1 MLYVTIATTMP
12 MTTLPTY
19 DDLMNPLLEALR
31 KLGGSGSIEEIYAKT
46 VEITGLPEEIL
57 AQLHDPEKS
66 SQTEVGYR
74 LAWARTYL
82 KKYGLLANSS
92 RGVWSLTEKA
102 KTLEIVDS
110 AEVVRFVRALD
121 KQDAP
126 KKRPPDETAREL
138 SEEEGW
144 KDKLSAVPTQKL
156 DPAGF
161 ERLVQRILRE
171 SGFIHVEVT
180 GRTGDGGIDGKG
192 IARIHGFMS
201 FHVLFQCKRYKG
213 SVGASEVR
221 DFRGAMVGRAD
232 KGLFITTGS
241 FTPAAV
247 KEATRDGAPPIDLV
261 DGDELAEKL
270 KELALGVK
278 TELVERVSV
287 DTAWFESISRI
298 TQQSARML
306 RDKAARPLTSMKG
319 VTSERPFLSKNHEH
333 PKSSAARRISC
344 RVCCSRVRCGHLRS
358 AYPDSTSGPDRR
370 RNQGCY
376 CANSVHWAV
385 QARLERQ

>member
-1 MLYVTIATTMP
+1 MTNAVMP
-12 MTTLPTY
+12 TF
-19 DDLMNPLLEALR
+19 DELMNPLLQALR
-31 KLGGSGSIEEIYAKT
+31 LLGGSGSIEEIYAKT
-46 VEITGLPEEIL
+46 VELVGLPDDIL

-74 LAWARTYL
+74 MAWARTYL
-82 KKYGLLANSS
+82 RKYGLLDNSS

-102 KTLEIVDS
+102 KSLDSVDS
-110 AEVVRFVRALD
+110 SEVVKFVRALD
-121 KQDAP
+121 KQETP
-126 KKRPPDETAREL
+126 KKRPPDETTREL
-138 SEEEGW
+138 SEEERW
-144 KDKLSAVPTQKL
+144 KDKLSAVLTQRL

-192 IARIHGFMS
+192 IARINGFMS

-213 SVGASEVR
+213 SVGSSEIR

-278 TELVERVSV
+278 TELVERISV
-287 DTAWFESISRI
+287 DETWFESI
-298 TQQSARML
+298 
-306 RDKAARPLTSMKG
+306 
-319 VTSERPFLSKNHEH
+319 
-333 PKSSAARRISC
+333 
-344 RVCCSRVRCGHLRS
+344 
-358 AYPDSTSGPDRR
+358 
-370 RNQGCY
+370 
-376 CANSVHWAV
+376 
-385 QARLERQ
+385 

>member
-1 MLYVTIATTMP
+1 M
-12 MTTLPTY
+12 TLPTF
-19 DDLMNPLLEALR
+19 DDLMNPLLKALR
-31 KLGGSGSIEEIYAKT
+31 VLGGSGSIEEIYSKT
-46 VEITGLPEEIL
+46 VEITGLSEDVL
-57 AQLHDPEKS
+57 AQLHEPDKS

-82 KKYGLLANSS
+82 RKYGLLENSS

-102 KTLEIVDS
+102 KSLESVEP
-110 AEVVRFVRALD
+110 AEVLRFVRALD
-121 KQDAP
+121 KQETP
-126 KKRPPDETAREL
+126 KKRPSDETAREL

-144 KDKLSAVPTQKL
+144 KDKLSAVLTQQL

-213 SVGASEVR
+213 SVAAGEIR

-261 DGDELAEKL
+261 NGDQLAEKL
-270 KELALGVK
+270 KELSLGVK
-278 TELVERVSV
+278 TEQVERVSV
-287 DTAWFESISRI
+287 DATWFESI
-298 TQQSARML
+298 
-306 RDKAARPLTSMKG
+306 
-319 VTSERPFLSKNHEH
+319 
-333 PKSSAARRISC
+333 
-344 RVCCSRVRCGHLRS
+344 
-358 AYPDSTSGPDRR
+358 
-370 RNQGCY
+370 
-376 CANSVHWAV
+376 
-385 QARLERQ
+385 